1 MAIFIGVVAVMIA
14 IVGLTV
20 AVGNAGYLA
29 LLNHGAKKHGEAGAP
44 VGAFVKSKLPLA
56 VGAAGIGLVALL
68 LTTGG
73 IIPDVIALVL
83 GIACA
88 LIAWKS
94 LDATRAR
101 YPDM

>member
-1 MAIFIGVVAVMIA
+1 MATFIGIVAVMIA

-29 LLNHGAKKHGEAGAP
+29 LLSNGAKKHGEAGAP
-44 VGAFVKSKLPLA
+44 VGVFVKSKLPLA

-73 IIPDVIALVL
+73 VIFDVIALVL
-83 GIACA
+83 GVVCA

-94 LDATRAR
+94 LDATRIR
-101 YPDM
+101 YPDV